1 MTEQATRVSDQRRSA
16 AIGVWIVSLLAAMVI
31 ANADRGYYTDAGYNT
46 QIRPSYWGHAVLMAF
61 YAGSAFMLARAPK
74 WKSALVIAAALSF
87 GLWSGFVVDAALG
100 LQGTSAGDAFDAF
113 IGRAGGSSL
122 FAGIVAGGLA
132 TAVWFGVLTGRARVG
147 FLIAGISVLCG
158 VMAAF
163 GGGGGGRNGVEG
175 DAVCFVVGLASG
187 GVECASGVGA
197 GAAMVPRG
205 RRVIRGQ
212 VWTIRERAADRNG
225 TRQGA
230 RSHADVEHV
239 LAVLQ

>member
-132 TAVWFGVLTGRARVG
+132 TAVWFGVLTKRVRVG
-147 FLIAGISVLCG
+147 LLIAGISMLCG
-158 VMAAF
+158 VLAAF
-163 GGGGGGRNGVEG
+163 GWGEAAGGTGSKVMLFVSSWGWHLGVLNVLLAWALGPRWFQGG
-175 DAVCFVVGLASG
+175 
-187 GVECASGVGA
+187 
-197 GAAMVPRG
+197 
-205 RRVIRGQ
+205 
-212 VWTIRERAADRNG
+212 
-225 TRQGA
+225 
-230 RSHADVEHV
+230 DV
-239 LAVLQ
+239 